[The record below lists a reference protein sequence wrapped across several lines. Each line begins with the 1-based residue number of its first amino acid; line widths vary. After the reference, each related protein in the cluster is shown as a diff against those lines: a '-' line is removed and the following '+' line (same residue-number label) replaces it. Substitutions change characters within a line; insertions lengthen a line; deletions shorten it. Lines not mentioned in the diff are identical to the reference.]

1 MTIRQQNKRC
11 THIHNEHFAIYY
23 SFEIVN
29 MDLEDNNLDRL
40 SNPGSIINRRKA
52 QMCIYV

>member
-1 MTIRQQNKRC
+1 MTIRQQNQRC